1 MQMIKRIHLPSL
13 VLGLLFGAGGLALF
27 GAATAQQSATNQPN
41 AAMPAGAPGK
51 YQLSRDWT
59 DGNGTHGVYQ
69 IDTATGQVMEII
81 GNVGRPV
88 YKP

>member
-1 MQMIKRIHLPSL
+1 MQLIKRIDVASL
-13 VLGLLFGAGGLALF
+13 MLGLLLGAGGIALM
-27 GAATAQQSATNQPN
+27 GATAQQPANSAPN
-41 AAMPAGAPGK
+41 GPAAAGDHPGR